1 MKQRTQRPPVTIFV
15 CTRDRG
21 KKDDSC
27 GHFGGEKVL
36 SQFKKRIKDRKLQD
50 KVRVY
55 PSGCIDKCS
64 KGPNVLVFPG
74 NVWACKVDGHDVDA
88 LLDEALERAEA
99 DGKKSRRD

>member
-1 MKQRTQRPPVTIFV
+1 MKQRALRHAVTLFV

-21 KKDDSC
+21 KKDDC
-27 GHFGGEKVL
+27 CARFGGEKVL
-36 SQFKKRIKDRKLQD
+36 AQIKKRIKERKLQD
-50 KVRVY
+50 IVRVY

-64 KGPNVLVFPG
+64 KGPNVMVYPG

-99 DGKKSRRD
+99 DVKKGK